1 MYIQNDTFFGI
12 IKEKIGGGIM
22 QLTISKWGNSSA
34 IRLPKQLVQQLQ
46 LHTNDVLDYEVSG
59 NTITLKKA
67 TTVPELTVEDLFK
80 DYNGEPISVTQ
91 NIFESVGN

>member
-1 MYIQNDTFFGI
+1 
-12 IKEKIGGGIM
+12 M

-80 DYNGEPISVTQ
+80 DYNGEPISVTP
-91 NIFESVGN
+91 NIFESVGNEKW